1 MTLSIRLPHY
11 FPTEK
16 GFKTLHAFPQHL
28 ICRTAGELFAEKDV
42 VPKIPPETF
51 QRRQSIMSQLR
62 KMRPVDK
69 CTRINTPMYSWLR
82 DATTAKSPGAKT
94 GICSLGVGGVTHG
107 KRCQCEHL
115 HHATVCCREA
125 PSLNYMT
132 AKETTDYREEILG
145 QTHVLGRA
153 ANSWLP
159 S

>member
-1 MTLSIRLPHY
+1 
-11 FPTEK
+11 
-16 GFKTLHAFPQHL
+16 
-28 ICRTAGELFAEKDV
+28 
-42 VPKIPPETF
+42 
-51 QRRQSIMSQLR
+51 MSQLR

-145 QTHVLGRA
+145 QTHVLGRQPTA
-153 ANSWLP
+153 GCQVKGPLLFYFCFYNGYFLFPIGLFISDFTKLIRLKIHLR
-159 S
+159 